1 MKILRNFLL
10 LSSLPLFPIANL
22 AQQNTQPAG
31 EVYIVPFSHLDL
43 YWAGTQEECLSRG
56 SRITSRAMQL
66 ATEHPEFRFLLEDEV
81 FVASYMDS
89 HKGMPE
95 EEELRSLVKKGQIEI
110 NPKWAAIYQ
119 NLPRGE
125 ALVRNL
131 VYGKRYAREVF
142 GVDPL
147 VAELNDIPGF
157 TRQYP
162 QMLSKSSIPY
172 MVMTR
177 MGPPESPLFYWK
189 APDGSTT
196 LLWNTLHGYS
206 WGANLGLH
214 HELDE
219 AHVARIRAEVDGVQ
233 ALTRG
238 PVYLGWG
245 TDLFAPNE
253 GLVSNLE
260 FLNRRFAPSHFR
272 FASPTEYFQAAA
284 KTPGIPTI
292 SGEIPSSWANV
303 ITSMAHLWPST
314 VKAADTLTTAEEFAA
329 INDALGIATYP
340 QAEFD
345 HLWRK
350 ALESM
355 DHNNFGQGG
364 DLGDARKV
372 GYAQA
377 AILQG
382 GQILRES
389 LRNIAERV
397 QHRNTRGTAIVV
409 FNPLSWTRDDVVTA
423 HVSMYGDVAPGDIDD
438 YRKSM
443 RLVDAEGTS
452 IPFDIEGYGEVLSRG
467 VTMVFVA
474 PKVPSLGY
482 KTFYLEPAP
491 KEPKVQAAQIAMDN
505 DLDVQNPR
513 RAMGNDTLENAFYR
527 VTVDRATG
535 LIEVFDKDLGHDV
548 VKNLTIAGVEE
559 RGGNA
564 LMIIPE
570 TGRTFINN
578 VHDVQLVRNGT
589 EEAVIRIDE
598 DVAGVPITQS
608 LTLYRNKKRIDIE
621 NKIEW
626 KSGHLMKLDQL
637 FPIDMVNAEIRNG
650 VPFGSAADVDI
661 MPHSG
666 PWQVDE
672 VSHDMWKSWRQIQDW
687 IAASNKDWNLTIS
700 ADHQMFTVDSAM
712 IRGDMIRGTRFNST
726 QVVQDSK
733 EVLAQLP
740 PSNTYICRYSIT
752 SGKGNWAAAQA
763 WRTGMAFNLPLIAVA
778 SEDELSSK
786 PYPPE
791 QSFLSMTGDTLALTA
806 FKKSDNGTGYIAR
819 FYEAAGTST
828 ETNFQFL
835 GKPRAFRVTNM
846 LEEAQAGVES
856 QSLQV
861 KPYEID
867 TVQFQP
873 EQK

>member
-1 MKILRNFLL
+1 MKILHNLL
-10 LSSLPLFPIANL
+10 LLAWLPLCAVVGL
-22 AQQNTQPAG
+22 AQQSAQPAG

-56 SRITSRAMQL
+56 SRIAARAMQL
-66 ATEHPEFRFLLEDEV
+66 AKEHPEFRFLLEDEV

-189 APDGSTT
+189 APDGSST
-196 LLWNTLHGYS
+196 LIWSTLNGYS

-214 HELDE
+214 HELDD
-219 AHVARIRAEVDGVQ
+219 AHVARIRTQLDAVQ

-260 FLNRRFAPSHFR
+260 FLNRRLAPSHFR

-292 SGEIPSSWANV
+292 SGEIPSSWANI
-303 ITSMAHLWPST
+303 ITSMTPYWPSAMT
-314 VKAADTLTTAEEFAA
+314 AADMLTTAEKFAA
-329 INDALGIATYP
+329 INDALGLATYP

-345 HLWRK
+345 HLWPK

-364 DLGDARKV
+364 DIGDARKV

-409 FNPLSWTRDDVVTA
+409 FNPLSWIRDDVVSA
-423 HVSMYGDVAPGDIDD
+423 HVSMYGDVAPGDIGD

-452 IPFDIEGYGEVLSRG
+452 IPFDVEGYAEVLSRG
-467 VTMVFVA
+467 VNLVFVA

-491 KEPKVQAAQIAMDN
+491 AEPKVKAAQIAMDD
-505 DLDVQNPR
+505 DLDKKNPR
-513 RAMGNDTLENAFYR
+513 RVMGNDTLENAFYR

-548 VKNLTIAGVEE
+548 AKNLAIAGVEE

-564 LMIIPE
+564 LNIIPE

-578 VHDVQLVRNGT
+578 VHNVQLVRNGS
-589 EEAVIRIDE
+589 EEVVLRIDE

-608 LTLYRNKKRIDIE
+608 LTLYRDKKRIDLE
-621 NKIEW
+621 NRIDW
-626 KSGHLMKLDQL
+626 TPGHFMKLEQL
-637 FPIDMVNAEIRNG
+637 FPIDMANAEIRNG

-666 PWQVDE
+666 PWQIDE
-672 VSHDMWKSWRQIQDW
+672 VSHATWQSWRQIQDW
-687 IAASNKDWNLTIS
+687 IAASNADWNLTIS
-700 ADHQMFTVDSAM
+700 ADHQMFTVDNTM
-712 IRGDMIRGTRFNST
+712 IRGDMIRGTRFNT
-726 QVVQDSK
+726 AQYVQDGR

-740 PSNTYICRYSIT
+740 PANTYIYRYSIT
-752 SGKGNWAAAQA
+752 SGKGNWAAARS

-778 SEDELSSK
+778 SEDEISSK

-791 QSFLSMTGDTLALTA
+791 QSFLTMTGDTLALTA
-806 FKKSDNGTGYIAR
+806 LKKSDKGTGIIAR
-819 FYEAAGTST
+819 FYEAAGTLT
-828 ETNFQFL
+828 ETTIQFL
-835 GKPRAFRVTNM
+835 GKPHTLRVTNM
-846 LEEAQAGVES
+846 LEELEPGTEK
-856 QSLQV
+856 QSLKV

-867 TVQFQP
+867 TVELQYG
-873 EQK
+873 KK

>member
-1 MKILRNFLL
+1 MKNLRNLL
-10 LSSLPLFPIANL
+10 LLVSLPLCAAVSL

-56 SRITSRAMQL
+56 NRITARAMQL
-66 ATEHPEFRFLLEDEV
+66 ATEHPEFRFLIEDEV
-81 FVASYMDS
+81 FVANFMDS

-95 EEELRSLVKKGQIEI
+95 AEELRSLVKKGQIEI

-131 VYGKRYAREVF
+131 IYGKRYAREVF

-147 VAELNDIPGF
+147 VAALTDIPGF
-157 TRQYP
+157 TLQYP

-177 MGPPESPLFYWK
+177 MGPPESPLFNWK

-196 LLWNTLHGYS
+196 LLWSTLNGYS

-214 HELDE
+214 HDLDD
-219 AHVARIRAEVDGVQ
+219 AHVARIRKQLDAVQ

-253 GLVSNLE
+253 TLVSNLE
-260 FLNRRFAPSHFR
+260 FLNRRLAPSHFR
-272 FASPTEYFQAAA
+272 FATPVEFFQAAA

-292 SGEIPSSWANV
+292 SGEIPSSWANI
-303 ITSMAHLWPST
+303 ITSMAPYWPSAM
-314 VKAADTLTTAEEFAA
+314 KAADTLSTAERFAT
-329 INDALGIATYP
+329 INDALGLAPYP

-345 HLWRK
+345 HLWMK

-364 DLGDARKV
+364 DIGDTRKV

-397 QHRNTRGTAIVV
+397 QHRSTRGTAIVV

-423 HVSMYGDVAPGDIDD
+423 HVSMYGDVAPGDIAD
-438 YRKSM
+438 YRKAM
-443 RLVDAEGTS
+443 RLVDSEGTS
-452 IPFDIEGYGEVLSRG
+452 IPFDVEGYAEVLSRG
-467 VTMVFVA
+467 VNLVFVA
-474 PKVPSLGY
+474 PRVPSLGY

-491 KEPKVQAAQIAMDN
+491 AEPTLKAAQIIMDN
-505 DLDVQNPR
+505 DLDKANPR
-513 RAMGNDTLENAFYR
+513 RVVGNNILENAFYR

-535 LIEVFDKDLGHDV
+535 LIEIFDKDLGHDV
-548 VKNLTIAGVEE
+548 AKNMAIVGVEE

-564 LMIIPE
+564 LDSIPE
-570 TGRTFINN
+570 TGRIFINN
-578 VHDVQLVRNGT
+578 VHDVQLVRNGS
-589 EEAVIRIDE
+589 EEAVIRIEE

-608 LTLYRNKKRIDIE
+608 LTLYRDLKRIDLE
-621 NKIEW
+621 NQIAW
-626 KSGHLMKLDQL
+626 TPGHFMKVEQL
-637 FPIDMVNAEIRNG
+637 FPIAMANAEIRNG
-650 VPFGSAADVDI
+650 VPFGSAADVDL

-666 PWQVDE
+666 PWQIDE
-672 VSHDMWKSWRQIQDW
+672 VSHEVWKSWRQIQDW
-687 IAASNKDWNLTIS
+687 IAASNADWNLTIS
-700 ADHQMFTVDSAM
+700 ADHQMFTVDNAM
-712 IRGDMIRGTRFNST
+712 IRGDMLRGTRFNT
-726 QVVQDSK
+726 AKFVQDGK

-740 PSNTYICRYSIT
+740 PANTYFFRYSIT
-752 SGKGNWAAAQA
+752 SGKGNWAAARA
-763 WRTGMAFNLPLIAVA
+763 WRTGMAFNLPLIGVV
-778 SEDELSSK
+778 SEDDISSK
-786 PYPPE
+786 PYPPQ
-791 QSFLSMTGDTLALTA
+791 QSFLTMTGDTLALTA
-806 FKKSDNGTGYIAR
+806 LKKADKGTGIIAR
-819 FYEAAGTST
+819 FYEAGGTST
-828 ETNFQFL
+828 ETTLQFL
-835 GKPRAFRVTNM
+835 GKQNALRLTNM
-846 LEEAQAGVES
+846 LEEPLPGTEQ

-867 TVQFQP
+867 TVQLQP
-873 EQK
+873 GKK

>member
-1 MKILRNFLL
+1 MKALRNPIILVFFA
-10 LSSLPLFPIANL
+10 LSVIASRS
-22 AQQNTQPAG
+22 QQNTQPAG

-56 SRITSRAMQL
+56 NRIISRAIQL
-66 ATEHPEFRFLLEDEV
+66 AKGHPEFRFLIEDDV
-81 FVASYMDS
+81 FAANFMDS
-89 HKGMPE
+89 HKDMPE
-95 EEELRSLVKKGQIEI
+95 AEELRSLVKKGQIEVA
-110 NPKWAAIYQ
+110 PKWAAIYQ

-177 MGPPESPLFYWK
+177 MGPPESPLFSWK
-189 APDGSTT
+189 APDGSKT
-196 LLWNTLHGYS
+196 LVWSTLNGYS

-214 HELDE
+214 HELDDV
-219 AHVARIRAEVDGVQ
+219 HVARIRTQLDAVQ
-233 ALTRG
+233 ALTHS
-238 PVYLGWG
+238 PVYMGWG

-253 GLVSNLE
+253 GLVANIE
-260 FLNRRFAPSHFR
+260 VLNRRLAPSHFR
-272 FASPTEYFQAAA
+272 FASPTEYFQVAA

-292 SGEIPSSWANV
+292 SGEIPSSWANI
-303 ITSMAHLWPST
+303 ITSMTPYWPSAMS
-314 VKAADTLTTAEEFAA
+314 AADMLTTAEKFAA
-329 INDALGIATYP
+329 INDALGLATYP

-364 DLGDARKV
+364 DFGDARKV

-409 FNPLSWTRDDVVTA
+409 FNPLNWTRDDVVTA
-423 HVSMYGDVAPGDIDD
+423 HVSMYGDVAPGDIGD

-443 RLVDAEGTS
+443 RLVDSEGTS
-452 IPFDIEGYGEVLSRG
+452 IPFDVEGYAEVLSRG
-467 VTMVFVA
+467 VNVVFVA

-491 KEPKVQAAQIAMDN
+491 VEPRAPAAQIAMDD
-505 DLDVQNPR
+505 DLEKTNPR
-513 RAMGNDTLENAFYR
+513 RVVGNDTLENAFYR

-535 LIEVFDKDLGHDV
+535 LVEIFDKDLGHDV
-548 VKNLTIAGVEE
+548 AKDLTTVGVEE

-564 LMIIPE
+564 LNSIPE

-578 VHDVQLVRNGT
+578 VHDVQLIRNGS

-608 LTLYRNKKRIDIE
+608 LTLYRDKKRIDLE
-621 NKIEW
+621 NKIVW
-626 KSGHLMKLDQL
+626 TPGHFMKIEQL
-637 FPIDMVNAEIRNG
+637 FPIDMANAEIRNG
-650 VPFGSAADVDI
+650 VPFGSAADTDI

-672 VSHDMWKSWRQIQDW
+672 VSHDMWKNWRQIQDW
-687 IAASNKDWNLTIS
+687 IAASNADWNLTIS
-700 ADHQMFTVDSAM
+700 ADHQMFTVDNAM
-712 IRGDMIRGTRFNST
+712 IRGDMVRGTRFNT
-726 QVVQDSK
+726 AKYVQDGK
-733 EVLAQLP
+733 EVLSQLP
-740 PSNTYICRYSIT
+740 PANTYIYRYSIT
-752 SGKGNWAAAQA
+752 SGKGNWAAARA
-763 WRTGMAFNLPLIAVA
+763 WRTGMDFNSPLIAVA

-791 QSFLSMTGDTLALTA
+791 QSFLTMTGDTLALTA
-806 FKKSDNGTGYIAR
+806 LKEADHGTGIIAR

-828 ETNFQFL
+828 ETSVQFL
-835 GKPRAFRVTNM
+835 GRPRSLRVTNL
-846 LEEAQAGVES
+846 LEELEPGPGM

-861 KPYEID
+861 RPYEID
-867 TVQFQP
+867 TVEIQP
-873 EQK
+873 VNK